1 MKDEK
6 NIKYRGRVIA
16 KRRGRFV
23 VLAKDGTEIE
33 AHATLAAAKA
43 QIDRL
48 LDPVDASFYGC
59 PI

>member
-1 MKDEK
+1 MKIEK
-6 NIKYRGRVIA
+6 LEYRGYVIA

-23 VLAKDGTEIE
+23 VLRRDGEELE
-33 AHATLAAAKA
+33 AHTTLAAAKA

-48 LDPVDASFYGC
+48 IDPVDASFYGC

>member
-1 MKDEK
+1 MKTG
-6 NIKYRGRVIA
+6 NIQYRGRVIA

-23 VLAKDGTEIE
+23 VLSKDGQELE
-33 AHATLAAAKA
+33 AHTTLAAAKA

-48 LDPVDASFYGC
+48 IDPVDASCYGC

>member
-1 MKDEK
+1 MKTETLE
-6 NIKYRGRVIA
+6 YRGRVIA

-23 VLAKDGTEIE
+23 VLSKDGKELE
-33 AHATLAAAKA
+33 AHTTLAAAKA

-48 LDPVDASFYGC
+48 LDPVDISFYGC